1 MNYDNVT
8 VKEYIEN
15 KLKMLNGLGRTGCI
29 CIGVKCSDCPL
40 SELNNKTNYD
50 CGVLEFLY
58 PEKAIE
64 IVMNYE
70 PKIDWSKVP
79 VDTKVLVKDYEEEDW
94 NKRYFAKYENG
105 KIYTYPSGLSSFTF
119 NEGDNNLSKNLINW
133 RYVKLYKGAS
143 NEE

>member
-1 MNYDNVT
+1 MNYDNVI
-8 VKEYIEN
+8 VKEYMKK
-15 KLKMLNGLGRTGCI
+15 KLEMLNDLGGDNIGCI
-29 CIGVKCSDCPL
+29 KVKCNNCPL
-40 SELNNKTNYD
+40 SPLNNKINQS
-50 CGVLEFLY
+50 CSLLEMLY
-58 PEKAIE
+58 PEEAIE

>member
-1 MNYDNVT
+1 MSNYDNIT
-8 VKEYIEN
+8 VKEYMEN
-15 KLKMLNGLGRTGCI
+15 KLEMFNNLGRTKETCM
-29 CIGVKCSDCPL
+29 GVKCSECPL
-40 SELNNKTNYD
+40 NEKYNGYNCSS
-50 CGVLEFLY
+50 LEMLY
-58 PEKAIE
+58 PEEAIE